1 MMKLIKTFDKSLA
14 LSLKEKGFDF
24 RIENINRQEVYVFLY
39 TNKLQQTISKNF
51 DKNSFFTDS
60 TLRF

>member
-24 RIENINRQEVYVFLY
+24 RLENINKQDVYVFLY
-39 TNKLQQTISKNF
+39 TNKLQQIISKNF
-51 DKNSFFTDS
+51 DKNSFFADS